1 MEITNRTDE
10 ELKVMYKQIKK
21 DAEYATNM
29 SEVLKIYIN
38 SFY

>member
-1 MEITNRTDE
+1 MEIITKTDE
-10 ELKVMYKQIKK
+10 ELKVLYKQTKK
-21 DAEYATNM
+21 DAEYAANM